1 MEQSQNLSFRSTIT
15 GTALKLNLIVQNLN
29 LFEKNLWISR
39 TRRLPVLT
47 ISYKCLLLAVAETF
61 YD

>member
-29 LFEKNLWISR
+29 LFDAENSDKHIPN
-39 TRRLPVLT
+39 
-47 ISYKCLLLAVAETF
+47 KVAF
-61 YD
+61 YTLIIR